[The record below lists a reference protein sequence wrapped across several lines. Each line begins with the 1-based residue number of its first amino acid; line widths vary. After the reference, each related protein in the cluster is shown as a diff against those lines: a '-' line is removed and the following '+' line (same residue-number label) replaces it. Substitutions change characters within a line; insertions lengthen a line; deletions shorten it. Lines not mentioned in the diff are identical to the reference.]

1 MNFGKALERVKLGG
15 GMRLPHWKTDVMV
28 KCQYPQPNSD
38 MTAPYLYAESR
49 YGRVPWKENMIE
61 LFSNE
66 WEVL

>member
-15 GMRLPHWKTDVMV
+15 GMRLPNWKTEAMV
-28 KCQYPQPNSD
+28 KCKYPQPGSD
-38 MTAPYLYAESR
+38 MTMPYLYIENR
-49 YGRVPWKENMIE
+49 YGRVPWKENIVE